1 MYLLISAEFIITV
14 LIDGDTFE
22 YVHFLRERGRLSGID
37 WEKKKSPSAPPSLF
51 FWKLGIRGT
60 WRYYQTKIR
69 SARNFL
75 QI

>member
-37 WEKKKSPSAPPSLF
+37 WEKKKKSPSAPPPPFSF
-51 FWKLGIRGT
+51 G
-60 WRYYQTKIR
+60 
-69 SARNFL
+69 N
-75 QI
+75 